1 MEKTNNTTISN
12 LHAPVFRDQILTI
25 SHLIEFKE
33 QLLSDIK
40 ELLERQPSAQPKL
53 QKQWLKA
60 FDIRKLL
67 RLSAGKLQ
75 YLRDQG
81 VIPFKK
87 LGNVTYY
94 DLEKIQDLME
104 DEGFKQKLRLA

>member
-1 MEKTNNTTISN
+1 
-12 LHAPVFRDQILTI
+12 
-25 SHLIEFKE
+25 
-33 QLLSDIK
+33 
-40 ELLERQPSAQPKL
+40 
-53 QKQWLKA
+53 
-60 FDIRKLL
+60 
-67 RLSAGKLQ
+67 LSAGKLQ

-94 DLEKIQDLME
+94 DLEKIQNLME